1 MEQNINSNELI
12 NLELE
17 VNQQMMYNL
26 NVLKEHIQKQTV
38 TIEKHL
44 LNKLVERFSS
54 VDETKLKEILTNN
67 FTNKIVDELNSLIS
81 YYQMTEIEYY
91 GKEMHTA
98 DLIFNT
104 LDNKRNQVIY
114 LNKIIKNISE
124 RNNKLENIFTESSKN
139 KISSIK
145 KNDGLDEENVEE
157 NLSFDD
163 ILNHFCEM
171 IINNPQLSVDES
183 HLIKGDFNHYF
194 ELYKDSIIL
203 GLEKMLDSN
212 KSLVITRI
220 SKKMDEKD
228 LRNGKTN
235 EIAEKENKIIN
246 DALKK
251 VELMLADTISK
262 HKITTR
268 EDLKTCSVVMANVIL
283 ISLPEGYQ
291 NQRGLVEIIV
301 DSNIDRLDNLLD
313 EETKRLADNLQSK
326 NENIIKNELYEEKRY
341 RQIKSYE
348 CDFELV
354 DRVYQD
360 VLEEISRAYDYNLL
374 GLNKQFE
381 ELQETVLKES
391 VSTKNVF
398 KNIIGNITVDNLR
411 NLNSVVIEMHQL
423 SEKVNSENQNNVQNT
438 TKVSLYIIL
447 FEL

>member
-438 TKVSLYIIL
+438 TKGM
-447 FEL
+447 